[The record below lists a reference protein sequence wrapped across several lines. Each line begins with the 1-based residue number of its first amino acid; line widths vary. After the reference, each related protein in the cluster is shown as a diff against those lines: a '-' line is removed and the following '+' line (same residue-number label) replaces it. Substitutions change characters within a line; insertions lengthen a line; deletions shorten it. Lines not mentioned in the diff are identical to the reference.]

1 MDIGKIEVGKVI
13 RGIVPGEDVAIVAI
27 VPATTE
33 AVTIIYK
40 RLNGELGQRLLYA
53 KDAEALVD
61 VTQDE
66 RFDFSADAR
75 NFKLVAEAQR
85 IKLAYLFDPYIAV
98 NTSNVEPL
106 PHQITAVYENMLPMH
121 PLRYVLADD
130 PGAGKTIMTGLLLK
144 ELIIRADVKRALIVS
159 PGNLVNQWQ
168 DELYQKFNLN
178 FEIMTNEMIES
189 SRSGNP
195 FSEHD
200 FLIARLDKL
209 SRNDEIKM
217 LLENTEWD
225 IVVIDEAHKLSATVL
240 GNKITYTK
248 RFKLGQLLSHHT
260 RHFLMLT
267 ATPHNGNEANFQMF
281 MSLIDEDRF
290 KCHGENPKKVDT
302 SDVMRRLVKEELLT
316 FEGKPLF
323 PERTATTVAYTLSE
337 EEKNLYELVTK
348 YVGDQ
353 FNRAERL
360 KKNKKIAVGFALTVL
375 QRRLASSPEA
385 IYQSLKRRRERLEN
399 KYKEIEKDPS
409 ILFQDAIES
418 DYDDED
424 DEYTEEEA
432 EDYERTVLD
441 DSTASQTLEE
451 LSNEIESLKELEAI
465 AEAIRNSGRDKKWDE
480 VSKLLQSPDMKN
492 ATGGREK
499 IIIFTEHK
507 DTLRY
512 LASKIRTLLGKTD
525 AVVTI
530 QGGMSRKERKS
541 VEDSFRQDKD
551 VSILIATDAAG
562 EGVNLQR
569 AHLMINYDL
578 PWNPNRIEQRFG
590 RIHRI
595 GQKEICHLWN
605 IIAKDT
611 REGAVFERLFTK
623 LEIERE
629 SLGGKVFDVLGKIAF
644 DDKPLR
650 DILIEAI
657 RFGNDPEHRDYIN
670 RVVNTA
676 MDTAHLKELL
686 SERALSSETL
696 DVAKIN
702 EVKEE
707 MERMNARRLQP
718 YYIKA
723 FFKEAMG
730 YAGGLYYPRENGRFE
745 VTRIPKR
752 LIDSY
757 NPDSNK
763 TLLNKYERICFDKSE
778 ISVPNRADADLIAPG
793 HPLMDALIEYVLKK
807 ELNNVSRGTILISD
821 KLYEP
826 RVLCS
831 LDYSIRDHIQV
842 DGKDR
847 IVSRG
852 MCYVQLDGNGKAY
865 QGGPA
870 PYLDYRVPTDEEE
883 KRICLNILKNQ
894 SWVTSS
900 LIENRAV
907 QYAISDLIPELK
919 ERTSRDRAARIDKVK
934 RETDKRLRAEIN
946 YWDSK
951 VAEYSDALRRGSKKP
966 NLAVNMS
973 KAQET
978 ADELTSRRESRLAY
992 LEKEKDLTTVP
1003 PVVST
1008 VAFVVPQSMI
1018 EFPFVQDDGT
1028 TVTFEDRKIIEE
1040 ASMKA
1045 VMQLERRLGYIPK
1058 DVSKDNCGYD
1068 IESVIPENMR
1078 DTNSPA
1084 IRCIEVK
1091 GRSILH
1097 DESVTVTRNE
1107 ILTALN
1113 VPESFILALVIV
1125 DGDKT
1130 TVTYCKNVFTKAI
1143 EDATES
1149 VNLQIKKLLSQADII
1164 YDER

>member
-1 MDIGKIEVGKVI
+1 MDIEKIEIGKVI
-13 RGIVPGEDVAIVAI
+13 RGIVPGEDVTIVAT
-27 VPATTE
+27 VPVTAD

-40 RLNGELGQRLLYA
+40 LLDGSLGQRLLYS
-53 KDAEALVD
+53 KDTEALID

-66 RFDFSADAR
+66 RFDFSASGDI
-75 NFKLVAEAQR
+75 FKLVAEAQR

-144 ELIIRADVKRALIVS
+144 ELIIRSDVKRALIVS

-189 SRSGNP
+189 ARSGNP

-200 FLIARLDKL
+200 YLIARLDKL
-209 SRNDEIKM
+209 SRNDYIKS

-225 IVVIDEAHKLSATVL
+225 IVVIDEAHKLSANVL
-240 GNKITYTK
+240 GNKVKYTK
-248 RFKLGQLLSHHT
+248 RFQLGRLLSHHT

-290 KCHGENPKKVDT
+290 NCHGENPKKVDT

-323 PERTATTVAYTLSE
+323 PERTATTVAYTLSD

-348 YVGDQ
+348 YVSEQ

-385 IYQSLKRRRERLEN
+385 IYQSLRRRRERLEN
-399 KYKEIEKDPS
+399 KLVEIEKDPT
-409 ILFQDAIES
+409 ILYQDAIES
-418 DYDDED
+418 DYDEDD

-432 EDYERTVLD
+432 EEYERDVLD
-441 DSTASQTLEE
+441 ESTASQTLEE
-451 LSNEIESLKELEAI
+451 LRNEIESLKELEKI

-480 VSKLLQSPDMKN
+480 VSKLLQSPNMRNEKGN
-492 ATGGREK
+492 REK

-512 LASKIRTLLGKTD
+512 LSSKIKNLLGRSDT
-525 AVVTI
+525 VITI
-530 QGGMSRKERKS
+530 QGGMTRKERKEA
-541 VEDSFRQDKD
+541 EDSFRQNKD

-650 DILIEAI
+650 EILVEAI
-657 RFGNDPEHRDYIN
+657 RFGNDPKHRDYIN
-670 RVVNTA
+670 RVVNSA
-676 MDTAHLKELL
+676 LDTAHLKELL
-686 SERALSSETL
+686 YERALSSDTL
-696 DVAKIN
+696 NIAKIN

-723 FFKEAMG
+723 FFKEAME
-730 YAGGLYYPRENGRFE
+730 YVGGSYHPRENGRFE

-757 NPDSNK
+757 STDGSK
-763 TLLNKYERICFDKSE
+763 TLLKTYERICFDKNS
-778 ISVPNRADADLIAPG
+778 ISVPGKADADLIAPG
-793 HPLMDALIEYVLKK
+793 HPLMDALIDYVIKR

-831 LDYSIRDHIQV
+831 LDYSICDHIQV
-842 DGKDR
+842 EGKDR
-847 IVSRG
+847 VVSRG

-870 PYLDYRVPTDEEE
+870 PYLDYRVPIDGEE
-883 KRICLNILKNQ
+883 KRICIDIMKKQ
-894 SWVTSS
+894 QWVTSS
-900 LIENRAV
+900 SIEDRAV
-907 QYAISDLIPELK
+907 QYAISDLIPQLY
-919 ERTSRDRAARIDKVK
+919 ERTKRERVERIEKVK
-934 RETDKRLRAEIN
+934 RETDIRLRSEIN
-946 YWDSK
+946 YWDKK
-951 VAEYSDALRRGSKKP
+951 VVEYSEDIKKGSKKP
-966 NLAVNMS
+966 NLAVNKV

-978 ADELTSRRESRLAY
+978 ADNLEARLKNRLEY
-992 LEKEKDLTTVP
+992 LEREKELLTMP

-1018 EFPFVQDDGT
+1018 SFPFVTDDGS
-1028 TVTFEDRKIIEE
+1028 TVTYEDRKFIEE
-1040 ASMKA
+1040 ISMNA
-1045 VMQLERRLGYIPK
+1045 VMKLERSLGYIPK
-1058 DVSKDNCGYD
+1058 DVSSENRGYD
-1068 IESVIPENMR
+1068 IESIIPESMR
-1078 DTNSPA
+1078 TPNSPA
-1084 IRCIEVK
+1084 LRCIEVK
-1091 GRSILH
+1091 GRSIFH
-1097 DESVTVTRNE
+1097 DETVTVTRNE

-1130 TVTYCKNVFTKAI
+1130 TATYCKNVFKKDI

-1149 VNLQIKKLLSQADII
+1149 VNLQIKGLLSQADII

>member
-1 MDIGKIEVGKVI
+1 MDIEKIEIGKVI
-13 RGIVPGEDVAIVAI
+13 RGIVPGEDVSIVAT
-27 VPATTE
+27 VPVTAD
-33 AVTIIYK
+33 AVTIVYK
-40 RLNGELGQRLLYA
+40 LLNGSLGQRLLYS

-66 RFDFSADAR
+66 RFDFSASG
-75 NFKLVAEAQR
+75 NIFKLVTEAQR
-85 IKLAYLFDPYIAV
+85 IMLAYLFDPYIAV

-144 ELIIRADVKRALIVS
+144 ELIIRSDVRRALIVS

-189 SRSGNP
+189 ARSGNP

-200 FLIARLDKL
+200 YLIARLDKL
-209 SRNDEIKM
+209 SRNDEIKA

-225 IVVIDEAHKLSATVL
+225 IVVIDEAHKLSANVL
-240 GNKITYTK
+240 GNKIKYTK
-248 RFKLGQLLSHHT
+248 RFQLGRLLSQHA

-323 PERTATTVAYTLSE
+323 PERTATTVAYTLSD

-348 YVGDQ
+348 YVSEQ

-385 IYQSLKRRRERLEN
+385 IYQSLKRRRERLET
-399 KYKEIEKDPS
+399 KFVEIERDPN
-409 ILFQDAIES
+409 ILYQDAIES
-418 DYDDED
+418 DFDEED
-424 DEYTEEEA
+424 DEYTEEETEA
-432 EDYERTVLD
+432 YERDVLD
-441 DSTASQTLEE
+441 ESTASQTLEE
-451 LSNEIESLKELEAI
+451 LRNEIESLKDLEGI
-465 AEAIRNSGRDKKWDE
+465 AEAIRNSGHDKKWDE

-492 ATGGREK
+492 DKGGREK

-512 LASKIRTLLGKTD
+512 LSSKIKSLLGRSD
-525 AVVTI
+525 AVITI
-530 QGGMSRKERKS
+530 QGGMSRRERKAA
-541 VEDSFRQDKD
+541 EDSFRQNKD

-644 DDKPLR
+644 DDKPLK

-670 RVVNTA
+670 RVVNNA
-676 MDTAHLKELL
+676 MDTNHLKKLL
-686 SERALSSETL
+686 NERALSAETL
-696 DVAKIN
+696 DIAKVN

-707 MERMNARRLQP
+707 MERVNARRLQP

-723 FFKEAMG
+723 FFCEAMKYVG
-730 YAGGLYYPRENGRFE
+730 CSYHTRENGRFE

-757 NPDSNK
+757 SPDSSK
-763 TLLNKYERICFDKSE
+763 TLLGSYERICFDKSA
-778 ISVPNRADADLIAPG
+778 ISVPGKADADLIAPG
-793 HPLMDALIEYVLKK
+793 HPLMDALIDYILKR

-821 KLYEP
+821 ELYEP

-831 LDYSIRDHIQV
+831 LDYSICDHVQV
-842 DGKDR
+842 EGKDR
-847 IVSRG
+847 VVSRG
-852 MCYVQLDGNGKAY
+852 MCYVQLDGNGDAY

-870 PYLDYRVPTDEEE
+870 PYLDYRVPSDEEE
-883 KRICLNILKNQ
+883 KRLCLNILRSQ
-894 SWVTSS
+894 AWVASS
-900 LIENRAV
+900 LIENRAI
-907 QYAISDLIPELK
+907 QYATSDLIPELY
-919 ERTSRDRAARIDKVK
+919 ERTKRDRIARIEKVK
-934 RETDKRLRAEIN
+934 RETDIRLRSEIN
-946 YWDSK
+946 YWDKK
-951 VAEYSDALRRGSKKP
+951 VAEYSDDIKKGSKKP
-966 NLAVNMS
+966 NLAVNKA

-978 ADELTSRRESRLAY
+978 ADNLEARLKNRLEY
-992 LEKEKDLTTVP
+992 LDKEKELLTMP
-1003 PVVST
+1003 PIVST
-1008 VAFVVPQSMI
+1008 VAFVIPQSMI
-1018 EFPFVQDDGT
+1018 DFPFVKDDGSM
-1028 TVTFEDRKIIEE
+1028 VTFEDRKLIEE
-1040 ASMKA
+1040 SAMNA
-1045 VMQLERRLGYIPK
+1045 VMKLERSLGYIPK
-1058 DVSKDNCGYD
+1058 DVSKENRGYD
-1068 IESVIPENMR
+1068 IESVVPENMR
-1078 DTNSPA
+1078 TPSSPA
-1084 IRCIEVK
+1084 LRCIEVK
-1091 GRSILH
+1091 GRSISH
-1097 DESVTVTRNE
+1097 DETVTVTRNE

-1113 VPESFILALVIV
+1113 VPELFILALVIV
-1125 DGDKT
+1125 NGDKT
-1130 TVTYCKNVFTKAI
+1130 IVTYCKNVFKKDI

-1149 VNLQIKKLLSQADII
+1149 VSFQMKGLLSQSDII